1 MNTIKVVVAITP
13 AEEWIRDV
21 LMSEMANAGYDTFVE
36 NELGFEA
43 YLSKEFFSAVF
54 LDSLLEQYAE
64 DFVLTWSSE
73 EIEAQNWNEEWEK
86 NYFKPLVIGNRV
98 VVRAPFH
105 ADYPACEHEIIIEP
119 NMAFGTGNHET
130 TSQVMEFML
139 EIDFRGKKVLDMGCG
154 TGILAILAGQL
165 GADTITAID
174 IDQWAYEA
182 VVENSTLNHVPQIH
196 AVRGD
201 ASLLGHEMYDVIL
214 ANIQKNIILADL
226 PKYQSVMKRG
236 AFIVVSGFYEADL
249 PDILKL
255 AEELGLI
262 FREKRVRNNWTA
274 ALLERV

>member
-43 YLSKEFFSAVF
+43 YLPKEIFSAVF

-86 NYFKPLVIGNRV
+86 NYFKPLVIGNQV

-182 VVENSTLNHVPQIH
+182 VVENSSLNQVPQIH

-201 ASLLGHEMYDVIL
+201 ANLLGDERYDVIL

-249 PDILKL
+249 PDVLKL
-255 AEELGLI
+255 AEELGLV

>member
-1 MNTIKVVVAITP
+1 
-13 AEEWIRDV
+13 
-21 LMSEMANAGYDTFVE
+21 
-36 NELGFEA
+36 
-43 YLSKEFFSAVF
+43 
-54 LDSLLEQYAE
+54 
-64 DFVLTWSSE
+64 
-73 EIEAQNWNEEWEK
+73 
-86 NYFKPLVIGNRV
+86 
-98 VVRAPFH
+98 
-105 ADYPACEHEIIIEP
+105 
-119 NMAFGTGNHET
+119 
-130 TSQVMEFML
+130 
-139 EIDFRGKKVLDMGCG
+139 MGCG

-182 VVENSTLNHVPQIH
+182 VVENSSLNQVPQIH

-201 ASLLGHEMYDVIL
+201 ANLLGDERYDVIL

-249 PDILKL
+249 PDVLKL
-255 AEELGLI
+255 AEELGLV

>member
-43 YLSKEFFSAVF
+43 YLPKEIFSAVF

-64 DFVLTWSSE
+64 DFVLSWNSE

-86 NYFKPLVIGNRV
+86 NYFKPLVIGNQV

-105 ADYPACEHEIIIEP
+105 ADYPVCEHEIIIEP

-165 GADTITAID
+165 GAETITAID

-182 VVENSTLNHVPQIH
+182 VVENSSLNQVPQIH

-201 ASLLGHEMYDVIL
+201 ANLLGDERYDVIL

-249 PDILKL
+249 PEILKL
-255 AEELGLI
+255 AEELGLV